1 MSKRRIIPIVV
12 LAVVVVSVVGWLI
25 LRRSGGAAGAI
36 EASGTVEGTEADL
49 GFQAGGRVDSIAFH
63 EGDAVPAGA
72 VVATLDAAELKARL
86 AQAQAAQVAARALLD
101 QLERGARPEE
111 LEQARAAAD
120 AARERLD
127 DARRTLARTKVLYD
141 GGAASR
147 EQFDQ
152 ATTAAQ
158 VATAQDQQAREALR
172 LVQAGPRREQI
183 EAQRAVVQQAGAA
196 VAQARAAL
204 DNAVIRAP
212 FAGVVTV
219 RHREPGEAVS
229 PGLPVLTLLDPND
242 RWVRIYVRED
252 EVGRVSIGQKATI
265 RSDSDPRRAYEGRV
279 SFIASEAEFTPRNVQ
294 TTEER
299 VKLVYAVKVAITG
312 DSARALKPGVP
323 ADVTLPP
330 AAGASGTTP
339 RREAAA
345 R

>member
-1 MSKRRIIPIVV
+1 MSKRRIIPMVV
-12 LAVVVVSVVGWLI
+12 LVVAAATVVGWLV
-25 LRRSGGAAGAI
+25 LRPSRGEAGAI
-36 EASGTVEGTEADL
+36 EASGTVEATEADL
-49 GFQAGGRVDSIAFH
+49 GFQAGGRVDRVAFH
-63 EGDAVPAGA
+63 EGDEVPAGA
-72 VVATLDAAELKARL
+72 VVATLDAAELQARL
-86 AQAQAAQVAARALLD
+86 GQVQAGQSAAKALLA

-111 LEQARAAAD
+111 LQQARAAAD

-127 DARRTLARTKVLYD
+127 EARRALERTRILYQ

-152 ATTAAQ
+152 ATTASQ
-158 VATAQDQQAREALR
+158 VAVAQDQQAREALR
-172 LVQAGPRREQI
+172 LVEAGPRREQI
-183 EAQRAVVQQAGAA
+183 DAQRAVVRQADAA

-229 PGLPVLTLLDPND
+229 PGLPVVTLLDPND

-252 EVGRVSIGQKATI
+252 QVGRVALGQKATI
-265 RSDSDPRRAYEGRV
+265 RSDSDPDSSYAGRV

-294 TTEER
+294 TAEER

-312 DSARALKPGVP
+312 DAGRALKPGVP
-323 ADVTLPP
+323 ADVSLEP
-330 AAGASGTTP
+330 ARGRGAAFVGS
-339 RREAAA
+339 AA

>member
-1 MSKRRIIPIVV
+1 MSKRRIIPIVA
-12 LAVVVVSVVGWLI
+12 LAVVVVAVVAWLV
-25 LRRSGGAAGAI
+25 LRPSNGEAGAI

-72 VVATLDAAELKARL
+72 VVATLDAAEPRARL
-86 AQAQAAQVAARALLD
+86 AQAQAAQAAAGALLQ

-111 LEQARAAAD
+111 LQQARAAAD

-127 DARRTLARTKVLYD
+127 EARRTLARTKVLYD

-147 EQFDQ
+147 EQFDN

-183 EAQRAVVQQAGAA
+183 DAQRAVVRQAQAA

-229 PGLPVLTLLDPND
+229 PGLPVVTLLDPND

-252 EVGRVSIGQKATI
+252 QVGRVAIGQKATI
-265 RSDSDPRRAYEGRV
+265 HSDSDPKKTYEGRV
-279 SFIASEAEFTPRNVQ
+279 RFIASQAEFTPRNVQ
-294 TTEER
+294 TAEER

-312 DSARALKPGVP
+312 DSARDLKPGVP
-323 ADVTLPP
+323 ADVTLQP
-330 AAGASGTTP
+330 ASAP
-339 RREAAA
+339 RARTAA

>member
-1 MSKRRIIPIVV
+1 MNKRRIIPIVV
-12 LAVVVVSVVGWLI
+12 LVIAALAVVGWLA
-25 LRRSGGAAGAI
+25 LRPSRGAAGAI
-36 EASGTVEGTEADL
+36 QASGTVEATEADL
-49 GFQAGGRVDSIAFH
+49 GFQVGGRIDTIAFH
-63 EGDAVPAGA
+63 EGDAVRAGA
-72 VVATLDAAELKARL
+72 VVAALDAAELQARL
-86 AQAQAAQVAARALLD
+86 GQAQAAQAAAKALLE

-111 LEQARAAAD
+111 LQQARAAAD

-127 DARRTLARTKVLYD
+127 DARRTLERTRVLYN

-158 VATAQDQQAREALR
+158 VAAAQEQQAREGLR

-183 EAQRAVVQQAGAA
+183 DAQRAAVRQAEAA

-219 RHREPGEAVS
+219 RHRELGEAVS
-229 PGLPVLTLLDPND
+229 AGLPVVTLMDPND

-252 EVGRVSIGQKATI
+252 QVGRVGIGQKATI
-265 RSDSDPRRAYEGRV
+265 RSDSDPKQTYAGNV

-294 TTEER
+294 TAQER
-299 VKLVYAVKVAITG
+299 VKLVYAVKISITG
-312 DSARALKPGVP
+312 DPARALKPGLP
-323 ADVTLPP
+323 ADVTVQAAPP
-330 AAGASGTTP
+330 TP
-339 RREAAA
+339 RARTAA